1 MHSEKILRKYP
12 NIYACAGQLNQ
23 VLINVLMNSVQAMGA
38 PGEIEIRTSAD
49 SEYVHIDIID
59 DGPGF
64 PEKDI
69 FNLFDPSS
77 QPRA

>member
-1 MHSEKILRKYP
+1 
-12 NIYACAGQLNQ
+12 
-23 VLINVLMNSVQAMGA
+23 MNSVQAMGA

-59 DGPGF
+59 DGSGF